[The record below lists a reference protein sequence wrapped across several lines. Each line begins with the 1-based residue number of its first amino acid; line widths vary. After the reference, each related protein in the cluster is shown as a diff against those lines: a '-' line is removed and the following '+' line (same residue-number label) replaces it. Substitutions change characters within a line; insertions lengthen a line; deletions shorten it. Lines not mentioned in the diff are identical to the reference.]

1 MYFFLNWLIFP
12 GNSKRVSNTK
22 DRNGKEL
29 TEAEEIKKSCKVY
42 TEEMCKKGLNDTDNY
57 DGVVIHLEQNNLECE
72 VKWTLRNKVRN
83 KASGGDQIPAELF
96 QILKMMLLK
105 CCTQQ
110 VNKFGKLSNGHWT
123 EKGCFSFQFQRLF
136 QRMFQIPYDCTHFI
150 C

>member
-29 TEAEEIKKSCKVY
+29 TEAEEIKKSYKVY
-42 TEEMCKKGLNDTDNY
+42 TEEMCKKGLNDTENY

-72 VKWTLRNKVRN
+72 VKWTFRNKVRN

>member
-29 TEAEEIKKSCKVY
+29 TEAEEIKKSYKVY
-42 TEEMCKKGLNDTDNY
+42 TEEMYKKGLNDTDNY

-72 VKWTLRNKVRN
+72 VKWTFRNKVRN

>member
-29 TEAEEIKKSCKVY
+29 TEAEEIKKSYKVY

-72 VKWTLRNKVRN
+72 VKWTFRNKVRN

>member
-1 MYFFLNWLIFP
+1 MYFFFNWLIFP

-29 TEAEEIKKSCKVY
+29 TEAEEIKKSYKVY

>member
-29 TEAEEIKKSCKVY
+29 TEAEEIKKSYKVY

-72 VKWTLRNKVRN
+72 VKWTFRNKVRN

-105 CCTQQ
+105 CCT
-110 VNKFGKLSNGHWT
+110 H
-123 EKGCFSFQFQRLF
+123 
-136 QRMFQIPYDCTHFI
+136 
-150 C
+150 

>member
-29 TEAEEIKKSCKVY
+29 TEAEEIKKSYKVY

-72 VKWTLRNKVRN
+72 VKWTFRNKVRN
-83 KASGGDQIPAELF
+83 KASGGDRNPAELF
-96 QILKMMLLK
+96 QILKDNAVKVLHSTSQQIWK
-105 CCTQQ
+105 TQQ
-110 VNKFGKLSNGHWT
+110 WSL
-123 EKGCFSFQFQRLF
+123 
-136 QRMFQIPYDCTHFI
+136 D
-150 C
+150 

>member
-29 TEAEEIKKSCKVY
+29 TEAEEIKKSYKVY

-72 VKWTLRNKVRN
+72 VKWTFRNKVRN

-105 CCTQQ
+105 CCTQY
-110 VNKFGKLSNGHWT
+110 VMKFGKLSSDHRTG
-123 EKGCFSFQFQRLF
+123 K
-136 QRMFQIPYDCTHFI
+136 D
-150 C
+150 